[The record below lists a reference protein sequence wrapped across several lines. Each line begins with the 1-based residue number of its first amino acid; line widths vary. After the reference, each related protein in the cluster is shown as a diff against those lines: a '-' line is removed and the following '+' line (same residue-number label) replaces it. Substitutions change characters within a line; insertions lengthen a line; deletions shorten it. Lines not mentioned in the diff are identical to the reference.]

1 MSIIDGIKSEIIEKI
16 STGYKEAVSNG
27 SLPETDEN
35 IDYNKYNCSRH
46 GLLPAGISPQLAGA
60 AGRQAPATPM

>member
-27 SLPETDEN
+27 QF
-35 IDYNKYNCSRH
+35 
-46 GLLPAGISPQLAGA
+46 A
-60 AGRQAPATPM
+60 

>member
-16 STGYKEAVSNG
+16 SAGYKEAVSNG

-35 IDYNKYNCSRH
+35 IDISSLAKLEVPKDKSH
-46 GLLPAGISPQLAGA
+46 GDLPA
-60 AGRQAPATPM
+60 T